1 MNDYMIICGLN
12 LGLSADKEEESLLK
26 EGFDEHLIE
35 CS

>member
-1 MNDYMIICGLN
+1 MIICGLN